1 MCELFEDKVE
11 EELAI
16 NCENLGVRDLVQE
29 IRKLSAS
36 QGTNVPFSV
45 TPFNGYTNEN
55 VQNFFES
62 FELACI
68 SNRFKKPTWAR
79 RLPIFPLNHARE
91 IYRNLAANIKK

>member
-1 MCELFEDKVE
+1 MCELFEDKFE
-11 EELAI
+11 EELV
-16 NCENLGVRDLVQE
+16 NDNENLGVRDLVEE
-29 IRKLSAS
+29 IRKLSAF

-68 SNRFKKPTWAR
+68 SNGFKKPTWTR
-79 RLPIFPLNHARE
+79 RLPIFLLNHARK
-91 IYRNLAANIKK
+91 IYRNLSYL